1 MREFVDGSLKH
12 RLIEQY
18 QQMRLQNGYEKG
30 LKLL

>member
-18 QQMRLQNGYEKG
+18 QQMRLQHGYEKG